1 MTSDDIIKQLIDKI
15 MILPDQT
22 GLAKCAG
29 FYMLYQG
36 ADALKQVIQEEREKN
51 ETEKRA
57 LQERINELEG
67 ELSQMR
73 GAKRDG

>member
-1 MTSDDIIKQLIDKI
+1 MTTDEVIKQIIDKI
-15 MILPDQT
+15 MLLPDQT

-36 ADALKQVIQEEREKN
+36 METLKQVLKEEREKN

-57 LQERINELEG
+57 LQERINELESKVK
-67 ELSQMR
+67 E
-73 GAKRDG
+73 

>member
-1 MTSDDIIKQLIDKI
+1 MTANDIIKQLIDKI

-29 FYMLYQG
+29 FYMIYQG
-36 ADALKQVIQEEREKN
+36 METLKEVLKEEREKN

-57 LQERINELEG
+57 LQERINELESKVK
-67 ELSQMR
+67 E
-73 GAKRDG
+73 

>member
-1 MTSDDIIKQLIDKI
+1 MATDDIIKQIIDKI

-29 FYMLYQG
+29 FYMIYQG
-36 ADALKQVIQEEREKN
+36 METLKEVLKEEREKN

-57 LQERINELEG
+57 LQERINELESKVK
-67 ELSQMR
+67 E
-73 GAKRDG
+73 

>member
-1 MTSDDIIKQLIDKI
+1 MTANDIIKQLIDKI

-29 FYMLYQG
+29 CYMIYQG
-36 ADALKQVIQEEREKN
+36 METLKEVLKEEREKN

-57 LQERINELEG
+57 LQERINELESKVK
-67 ELSQMR
+67 E
-73 GAKRDG
+73 

>member
-1 MTSDDIIKQLIDKI
+1 MTSEEIIKQIVEKLIA
-15 MILPDQT
+15 LPDQT

-36 ADALKQVIQEEREKN
+36 IETLKEVLKEEREKN

-57 LQERINELEG
+57 LQERIKELESKVK
-67 ELSQMR
+67 E
-73 GAKRDG
+73 

>member
-1 MTSDDIIKQLIDKI
+1 MTTDDIIKKIIDKI

-29 FYMLYQG
+29 FYMIYQG
-36 ADALKQVIQEEREKN
+36 METLKEVLKEEREKN

-57 LQERINELEG
+57 LQERINELESKVK
-67 ELSQMR
+67 E
-73 GAKRDG
+73 

>member
-1 MTSDDIIKQLIDKI
+1 MTTDEVIKQIIEKL
-15 MILPDQT
+15 MLLPDQT

-36 ADALKQVIQEEREKN
+36 METLKQALKEEREKN

-57 LQERINELEG
+57 LQERINELESKVK
-67 ELSQMR
+67 E
-73 GAKRDG
+73 

>member
-1 MTSDDIIKQLIDKI
+1 MTTDDIIKQIIEKLVT
-15 MILPDQT
+15 LPDQT

-36 ADALKQVIQEEREKN
+36 METLKQALKEERENN

-57 LQERINELEG
+57 LQERINELESKVK
-67 ELSQMR
+67 E
-73 GAKRDG
+73 

>member
-1 MTSDDIIKQLIDKI
+1 MTTDDIIKQIIDKLVT
-15 MILPDQT
+15 LPDQT

-36 ADALKQVIQEEREKN
+36 MDTLKQVLKEEREKN

-57 LQERINELEG
+57 LQERINELEFQVK
-67 ELSQMR
+67 E
-73 GAKRDG
+73 